1 MTKPTRRQQEGTAL
15 LLTVMLLFMMALIG
29 FAALDLVMADQQV
42 AGFQNRKKVAF
53 YAAEAGIAQTLESLQ
68 ANNTPTITAASL
80 GDSSAYPF
88 GQPSYAPDA
97 SAANP
102 VEDLGQGPMSGMS
115 LNIGQNG
122 GPLYQLRF
130 WRIRVQG
137 QAPGGSIARIETVST
152 GLATN

>member
-1 MTKPTRRQQEGTAL
+1 MKQNRRRREGTAL

-42 AGFQNRKKVAF
+42 AGFQNRRKVAL
-53 YAAEAGIAQTLESLQ
+53 YAAEAGIAQALESLQ
-68 ANNTPTITAASL
+68 SNNVPTITASSL

-97 SAANP
+97 SAPEA
-102 VEDLGQGPMSGMS
+102 VKDLGEGPISGMAI
-115 LNIGQNG
+115 NIVGNAGALFQR
-122 GPLYQLRF
+122 RF

-137 QAPGGSIARIETVST
+137 EAPGGSIARVEAVSS

>member
-1 MTKPTRRQQEGTAL
+1 MTETTRRRQGGAAL
-15 LLTVMLLFMMALIG
+15 LVTVMLLFMMALIG

-53 YAAEAGIAQTLESLQ
+53 YAAEAGIAQALESLQ
-68 ANNTPTITAASL
+68 ANNVPTITAASL

-97 SAANP
+97 SAGSA
-102 VEDLGQGPMSGMS
+102 VEDLGQGPMSGMA

-137 QAPGGSIARIETVST
+137 QAPGGSIARLETVST